1 MLAAGDHKCIN
12 AESLVL
18 DVIKCII
25 ENNDESG
32 EITSP
37 DDKQFSDECVDSRTT
52 IKVQSEDN
60 CDEICPGYCFSLFP
74 LSFTSFFVFASCST
88 KLFSYFGCIQTC
100 LNSNGEGSIHL
111 CIVIIL

>member
-32 EITSP
+32 DTFKITSP
-37 DDKQFSDECVDSRTT
+37 DDKQISDECVDSRTT

-60 CDEICPGYCFSLFP
+60 CEEICPGYCFSLFP
-74 LSFTSFFVFASCST
+74 LSFTSF
-88 KLFSYFGCIQTC
+88 LFSQAVALNCFLILVVFRLASTQT
-100 LNSNGEGSIHL
+100 EKDQYTYA
-111 CIVIIL
+111 

>member
-32 EITSP
+32 DTFKITSP
-37 DDKQFSDECVDSRTT
+37 DDKQISDECVDPRTT

-60 CDEICPGYCFSLFP
+60 YEEICPGYCFS
-74 LSFTSFFVFASCST
+74 FFLYLLQVFCFR
-88 KLFSYFGCIQTC
+88 KL
-100 LNSNGEGSIHL
+100 
-111 CIVIIL
+111 

>member
-32 EITSP
+32 DTFKITSP
-37 DDKQFSDECVDSRTT
+37 DDKQFLDECVDSRTT
-52 IKVQSEDN
+52 IKVQSEEN
-60 CDEICPGYCFSLFP
+60 CEEICPGNCFSLFP
-74 LSFTSFFVFASCST
+74 LSFTSFFCFR
-88 KLFSYFGCIQTC
+88 KL
-100 LNSNGEGSIHL
+100 
-111 CIVIIL
+111 